1 MIELKNL
8 SKHYRKKC
16 IFESLD
22 MTFENLQLTVLLG
35 ENGAGKSTLL
45 RMIAGLEQL
54 TKGEIRYFGE
64 QLSKKQRQDKIGY
77 VPQDIALFEHMT
89 VNENIRCF
97 KALCKTPLS
106 NVLIDEYARQLNLNE
121 RTMTISNLSGGT
133 KRKVNVLIGLLSNPQ
148 ILILDEPTVGIDP
161 KLRQQIWNQLKSLT
175 KQGKTVIVTTHVMDE
190 AERCDKIG
198 LIVEGRL
205 FAIGTPNELK
215 QKFNVETIE
224 EVFIKAEEVKNQ

>member
-1 MIELKNL
+1 
-8 SKHYRKKC
+8 
-16 IFESLD
+16 

-148 ILILDEPTVGIDP
+148 ILILDEPTVGID
-161 KLRQQIWNQLKSLT
+161 LKSRFDIHNLLNT
-175 KQGKTVIVTTHVMDE
+175 MKRERLIILTTHHLDE
-190 AERCDKIG
+190 VEALADQIKVIGNDPFYREILEDKHWA
-198 LIVEGRL
+198 
-205 FAIGTPNELK
+205 F
-215 QKFNVETIE
+215 
-224 EVFIKAEEVKNQ
+224 EVYNNK

>member
-97 KALCKTPLS
+97 KALCKAPLS

-148 ILILDEPTVGIDP
+148 ILILDEPTVGID
-161 KLRQQIWNQLKSLT
+161 LKSRFDIHNLLNT
-175 KQGKTVIVTTHVMDE
+175 MERERLIILTTHHLDE
-190 AERCDKIG
+190 VEALADQIKVIGNDPFYRELLEDKHWP
-198 LIVEGRL
+198 
-205 FAIGTPNELK
+205 F
-215 QKFNVETIE
+215 
-224 EVFIKAEEVKNQ
+224 EVYNNK

>member
-97 KALCKTPLS
+97 KALCKAPLS

-148 ILILDEPTVGIDP
+148 ILILDEPTVGID
-161 KLRQQIWNQLKSLT
+161 LKSRFDIHNLLNT
-175 KQGKTVIVTTHVMDE
+175 MKRERLIILTTHHLDE
-190 AERCDKIG
+190 VEALADQIKVIGNDPFYREILEDKHWA
-198 LIVEGRL
+198 
-205 FAIGTPNELK
+205 F
-215 QKFNVETIE
+215 
-224 EVFIKAEEVKNQ
+224 EVYNNK

>member
-77 VPQDIALFEHMT
+77 VPQDIALFEHIT

-97 KALCKTPLS
+97 KALCKAPLS

-148 ILILDEPTVGIDP
+148 ILILDEPTVGID
-161 KLRQQIWNQLKSLT
+161 LKSRFDIHNLLNT
-175 KQGKTVIVTTHVMDE
+175 MKRERLIILTTHHLDE
-190 AERCDKIG
+190 VEALADQIKVIGNDPFYRELLEDKHWP
-198 LIVEGRL
+198 
-205 FAIGTPNELK
+205 F
-215 QKFNVETIE
+215 
-224 EVFIKAEEVKNQ
+224 EVYNNK

>member
-97 KALCKTPLS
+97 KALCKAPLS

-148 ILILDEPTVGIDP
+148 ILILDEPTVGID
-161 KLRQQIWNQLKSLT
+161 LKSRFDIHNLLNT
-175 KQGKTVIVTTHVMDE
+175 MKRERLIILTTHHLDE
-190 AERCDKIG
+190 VEALADQIKVISNDPFYRELLEDKHWP
-198 LIVEGRL
+198 
-205 FAIGTPNELK
+205 F
-215 QKFNVETIE
+215 
-224 EVFIKAEEVKNQ
+224 EVYNNK

>member
-8 SKHYRKKC
+8 SNHYRKKC

-97 KALCKTPLS
+97 KALCKAPLS

-148 ILILDEPTVGIDP
+148 ILILDEPTVGID
-161 KLRQQIWNQLKSLT
+161 LKSRFDIHNLLNT
-175 KQGKTVIVTTHVMDE
+175 MKRERLIILTTHHLDE
-190 AERCDKIG
+190 VEALADQIKVIGNDPFYRELLEDKHWP
-198 LIVEGRL
+198 
-205 FAIGTPNELK
+205 F
-215 QKFNVETIE
+215 
-224 EVFIKAEEVKNQ
+224 EVYNNK

>member
-97 KALCKTPLS
+97 KALCKAPLS

-148 ILILDEPTVGIDP
+148 ILILDEPTVGID
-161 KLRQQIWNQLKSLT
+161 LKSRFDIHNLLN
-175 KQGKTVIVTTHVMDE
+175 KMKRERLIILTTHHLDE
-190 AERCDKIG
+190 VEALADQIKVIGNDPFYRELLDDKHWP
-198 LIVEGRL
+198 
-205 FAIGTPNELK
+205 F
-215 QKFNVETIE
+215 
-224 EVFIKAEEVKNQ
+224 EVYNNK

>member
-1 MIELKNL
+1 
-8 SKHYRKKC
+8 
-16 IFESLD
+16 
-22 MTFENLQLTVLLG
+22 
-35 ENGAGKSTLL
+35 
-45 RMIAGLEQL
+45 MIAGLEQL

-148 ILILDEPTVGIDP
+148 ILILDEPTVGID
-161 KLRQQIWNQLKSLT
+161 LKSRFDIHNLLNT
-175 KQGKTVIVTTHVMDE
+175 MKRERLIILTTHHLDE
-190 AERCDKIG
+190 VEALADQIKVIGNNPFYREILEDKHWA
-198 LIVEGRL
+198 
-205 FAIGTPNELK
+205 F
-215 QKFNVETIE
+215 
-224 EVFIKAEEVKNQ
+224 EVYNIK

>member
-97 KALCKTPLS
+97 KALCKAPLS
-106 NVLIDEYARQLNLNE
+106 NVLIEEYARQLNLNE

-148 ILILDEPTVGIDP
+148 ILILDEPTVGID
-161 KLRQQIWNQLKSLT
+161 LKSRFDIHNLLNT
-175 KQGKTVIVTTHVMDE
+175 MKRERLIILTTHHLDE
-190 AERCDKIG
+190 VEALADQIKVIGNDPFYRELLEDKHWP
-198 LIVEGRL
+198 
-205 FAIGTPNELK
+205 F
-215 QKFNVETIE
+215 
-224 EVFIKAEEVKNQ
+224 EVYNNK

>member
-22 MTFENLQLTVLLG
+22 MTCENLQLTVLLG

-97 KALCKTPLS
+97 KALCKAPLS

-148 ILILDEPTVGIDP
+148 ILILDEPTVGID
-161 KLRQQIWNQLKSLT
+161 LKSRFDIHNLLNT
-175 KQGKTVIVTTHVMDE
+175 MKRERLIILTTHHLDE
-190 AERCDKIG
+190 VEALADQIKVIGNDPFYRELLEDKHWP
-198 LIVEGRL
+198 
-205 FAIGTPNELK
+205 F
-215 QKFNVETIE
+215 
-224 EVFIKAEEVKNQ
+224 EVYNNK

>member
-35 ENGAGKSTLL
+35 ENGTGKSTLL

-97 KALCKTPLS
+97 KALCKAPLS

-148 ILILDEPTVGIDP
+148 ILILDEPTVGID
-161 KLRQQIWNQLKSLT
+161 LKSRFDIHNLLNT
-175 KQGKTVIVTTHVMDE
+175 MKRERLIILTTHHLDE
-190 AERCDKIG
+190 VEALADQIKVIGNDPFYRELLEDKHWP
-198 LIVEGRL
+198 
-205 FAIGTPNELK
+205 F
-215 QKFNVETIE
+215 
-224 EVFIKAEEVKNQ
+224 EVYNNK

>member
-1 MIELKNL
+1 MIEVKNL

-97 KALCKTPLS
+97 KALCKAPLS

-148 ILILDEPTVGIDP
+148 ILILDEPTVGID
-161 KLRQQIWNQLKSLT
+161 LKSRFDIHNLLNT
-175 KQGKTVIVTTHVMDE
+175 MKRERLIILTTHHLDE
-190 AERCDKIG
+190 VEALADQIKVIGNDPFYRELLEDKHWA
-198 LIVEGRL
+198 
-205 FAIGTPNELK
+205 F
-215 QKFNVETIE
+215 
-224 EVFIKAEEVKNQ
+224 EVYNNK

>member
-1 MIELKNL
+1 M
-8 SKHYRKKC
+8 
-16 IFESLD
+16 FESLD

-97 KALCKTPLS
+97 KALCKAPLS

-148 ILILDEPTVGIDP
+148 ILILDEPTVGID
-161 KLRQQIWNQLKSLT
+161 LKSRFDIHNLLNT
-175 KQGKTVIVTTHVMDE
+175 MKRERLIILTTHHLDE
-190 AERCDKIG
+190 VEALADQIKVIGNDPFYRELLEDKHWP
-198 LIVEGRL
+198 
-205 FAIGTPNELK
+205 F
-215 QKFNVETIE
+215 
-224 EVFIKAEEVKNQ
+224 EVYNNK

>member
-1 MIELKNL
+1 MPSLLEVKNV
-8 SKHYRKKC
+8 SKSFPGVKA
-16 IFESLD
+16 LD
-22 MTFENLQLTVLLG
+22 NVNITLGRGEVHALLG

-97 KALCKTPLS
+97 KALCKAPLS

-148 ILILDEPTVGIDP
+148 ILILDEPTVGID
-161 KLRQQIWNQLKSLT
+161 LKSRFDIHNLLNT
-175 KQGKTVIVTTHVMDE
+175 MKRERLIILTTHHLDE
-190 AERCDKIG
+190 VEALADQIKVIGNDPFYRELLEDKHWP
-198 LIVEGRL
+198 
-205 FAIGTPNELK
+205 F
-215 QKFNVETIE
+215 
-224 EVFIKAEEVKNQ
+224 EVYNNK

>member
-97 KALCKTPLS
+97 KALCKAPLS

-148 ILILDEPTVGIDP
+148 ILILDEPTVGID
-161 KLRQQIWNQLKSLT
+161 LKSRFDIHNLLNT
-175 KQGKTVIVTTHVMDE
+175 MKRERLIILTTHHLDE
-190 AERCDKIG
+190 VEALADQIKVIGNDPFYREILEDKHWP
-198 LIVEGRL
+198 
-205 FAIGTPNELK
+205 F
-215 QKFNVETIE
+215 
-224 EVFIKAEEVKNQ
+224 EVYNNK

>member
-148 ILILDEPTVGIDP
+148 ILILDEPTVGID
-161 KLRQQIWNQLKSLT
+161 LKSRFDIHNLLNT
-175 KQGKTVIVTTHVMDE
+175 MKRERLIILTTHH
-190 AERCDKIG
+190 
-198 LIVEGRL
+198 L
-205 FAIGTPNELK
+205 
-215 QKFNVETIE
+215 E
-224 EVFIKAEEVKNQ
+224 EVEALADQIKVIGNDPFYREILEDKHWAFEVYNNK

>member
-8 SKHYRKKC
+8 SNHYRKKC

-133 KRKVNVLIGLLSNPQ
+133 KRKVNVLIGLLSNPP
-148 ILILDEPTVGIDP
+148 ILILDEPTVGID
-161 KLRQQIWNQLKSLT
+161 LKSRFDIHNLLNT
-175 KQGKTVIVTTHVMDE
+175 MKRERLIILTTHHLDE
-190 AERCDKIG
+190 VEALADQIKVIGNNPFYREILEDKHWA
-198 LIVEGRL
+198 
-205 FAIGTPNELK
+205 F
-215 QKFNVETIE
+215 
-224 EVFIKAEEVKNQ
+224 EVYNNK